1 MKPLHTSVL
10 YEIALAIGDGSTL
23 AEVRRGAL
31 TTIARGLSLGSASLH
46 ETVGGGLEEVTVVPR
61 SQRGDPEVAAFAAVV
76 AARDPRHGPLHREA
90 GGRHLHGFPMA
101 PGGAMVLAA
110 DLRIEPTLE
119 AELVPLAAKLGRAI
133 EACRSRDELERARE
147 AAVAADRAKSEFLAR
162 MSHEIRTPMNGIVG
176 MTDLLLADSPSEP
189 QARQLRVVQ
198 DCAAHLRTLIDD
210 ILDFSRIEAGR
221 MPLEC
226 VAFDALELAR
236 GALDVVRTQALHK
249 GLVLRLEAAGPVP
262 PLRGDPARV
271 RQVLLN
277 LLGNAVKFTAAGEV
291 VVRVAAAAEQAAV
304 RVRYEVEDTGIGIDA
319 DKLDAVFDAF
329 TQADGSITRRFG
341 GTGLGLAI
349 VRQLAR
355 LMGGDASV
363 RSVPGRGACFAVDLL
378 LARGRDGEAAAGNDA
393 GPGRA
398 TSAAAAQGAG
408 TAPAAVP
415 SGPLHVL
422 VAEDN
427 PVNQALVQALL
438 VRAGH
443 HCTLVADG
451 EAALEAARARR
462 FDLVLMDMQ
471 MPGVDGLAATRALRE
486 RGDPVPILA
495 LTANAMPDD
504 ARRCLEAGMDGFLAK
519 PYRADDLWRELRRAM
534 ATRAAGDV
542 GA

>member
-1 MKPLHTSVL
+1 MQPLHTSVL
-10 YEIALAIGDGSTL
+10 YEIALAIGDGTTL
-23 AEVRRGAL
+23 AEVRRSAL
-31 TTIARGLSLGSASLH
+31 TTIARGLSLACASLH
-46 ETVGGGLEEVTVVPR
+46 ETATVGLEEVAVVPR
-61 SQRGDPEVAAFAAVV
+61 SQRGDAEVAAFAGQV

-101 PGGAMVLAA
+101 PGGALVLVSE
-110 DLRIEPTLE
+110 LRLERTLE

-176 MTDLLLADSPSEP
+176 MTDLLLADGASEP

-198 DCAAHLRTLIDD
+198 DCALHLRTLIDD

-221 MPLEC
+221 MPLEA
-226 VAFDALELAR
+226 VALDAVELAR
-236 GALDVVRTQALHK
+236 GALDVVRTQAQQK
-249 GLVLRLEAAGPVP
+249 GLALRLEAIAPVP

-277 LLGNAVKFTAAGEV
+277 LLANAVKFTAAGQV
-291 VVRVAAAAEQAAV
+291 VIRVAATEEDATV
-304 RVRYEVEDTGIGIDA
+304 RLRYEVEDTGIGIDA

-363 RSVPGRGACFAVDLL
+363 RSTPGRGTCFVVELR
-378 LARGRDGEAAAGNDA
+378 LARGAEGEAVGRDGAGPAVAAAAGD
-393 GPGRA
+393 
-398 TSAAAAQGAG
+398 GAG
-408 TAPAAVP
+408 ADREASP

-443 HCTLVADG
+443 RCTLVSDG
-451 EAALEAARARR
+451 AAALEAASAER

-471 MPGVDGLAATRALRE
+471 MPGVDGLAAARTLRE

-495 LTANAMPDD
+495 LTANAMPGDD
-504 ARRCLEAGMDGFLAK
+504 RRCLEAGMDGYLAK
-519 PYRADDLWRELRRAM
+519 PYRADDLWRALRRAM
-534 ATRAAGDV
+534 ATRTGGGV